1 MLLHARSTR
10 TVTLAALALACGGG
24 DSTSPATYA
33 PDIPTEWAAA
43 VTNPLFPLASGTVW
57 QYRAETGEG
66 LETTRTEVLSETRII
81 MEEGLDPLEP
91 RGHSP
96 VREVP
101 SVLRTAR

>member
-1 MLLHARSTR
+1 MLLHRRSTR
-10 TVTLAALALACGGG
+10 TVTLAVLALACGG
-24 DSTSPATYA
+24 DSTSPVTYE
-33 PDIPTEWAAA
+33 PDIPTEWATA
-43 VTNPLFPLASGTVW
+43 VTNPLFPLVPGTVW
-57 QYRAETGEG
+57 RYQAETGEG